1 MKRILGLSA
10 VILLVAVG
18 VWGYFYVQSR
28 GQGQGYRLARVERGP
43 LTAAVSATGN
53 LNAVITVQVG
63 SQVSGQIKEIFVDFN
78 SPVTKDQLIARID
91 PETFEAKVNQAKAE
105 VNSAVAMVL
114 NQQAQ
119 VERSRADVQ
128 NARAALAEGKAQTAK
143 AQVAAVDTKRDF
155 DRKSALFKRELIA
168 NSDLDSSQAGYDSA
182 VAALDAARA
191 KEDSLAAGIGSAEA
205 QLRVAQ
211 AQLVAS
217 QATVEQKQAA
227 LAQAQVDLDHT
238 RITAPVNGIV
248 VSRQVDVGQ
257 TVAASLQAP
266 VLFTIAQDLT
276 RMQVETSVDEADIGR
291 VRLDNPATFSVDAF
305 PNETFRG
312 QVTQIR
318 KAAQIVQNVVTY
330 TVVVAVSNP
339 EGKLLPGMTAN
350 VKLVVAEKPNVLKVP
365 NASLRFRPP
374 GESAEVAPTSRG
386 GGGQG
391 GGGESQGSGQG
402 GGQQMRERL
411 VKALD
416 LTPEQQAKIDP
427 ILDDMRQQMI
437 ALRSAGLSEQERQA
451 KAQRLRE
458 AMRARS
464 EARISPTGLRR
475 PVAAEPRASGSD
487 VSLILTEDL
496 VRDYHLGP
504 YTVHALRGVS
514 LSVGAGEFVAV
525 MGPSGSG
532 KSTFM
537 NLLGCLD
544 TPTAGKYL
552 LDGVDVSGLSKDELA
567 GIRNTKVGFVFQQF
581 NLLPRT
587 TALENV
593 ELPLLYGGLPARA
606 RRERALDRLAAVGL
620 ADRASHH
627 PSQLSGGQQQRV
639 AIARALV
646 NDPAVV
652 LADEPTGNLDTRSS
666 VEILALLQ
674 RLNREGIT
682 VVLVTHEPD
691 IAGYAKRVMTFRDGR
706 LLRDERVAEPRDAA
720 EALTTLPAEEE
731 VVT

>member
-1 MKRILGLSA
+1 MKRVLGLSA

-28 GQGQGYRLARVERGP
+28 GQGQGCRLARVERGP

-128 NARAALAEGKAQTAK
+128 NAKAALAEGKAQTAK
-143 AQVAAVDTKRDF
+143 AQVAVVDTKRDF

-168 NSDLDSSQAGYDSA
+168 NSDLDSSQAGYDSG

-205 QLRVAQ
+205 QFRVAQ

-276 RMQVETSVDEADIGR
+276 RV
-291 VRLDNPATFSVDAF
+291 
-305 PNETFRG
+305 

-350 VKLVVAEKPNVLKVP
+350 VKLVVAEKPNVLKVA

-391 GGGESQGSGQG
+391 GGGESQGGGQG

-437 ALRSAGLSEQERQA
+437 ALRSAGLPEQERQA
-451 KAQRLRE
+451 KAQRVRE
-458 AMRARS
+458 AMRARIR
-464 EARISPTGLRR
+464 EVLTPEQRTKYD
-475 PVAAEPRASGSD
+475 EFSGS
-487 VSLILTEDL
+487 
-496 VRDYHLGP
+496 
-504 YTVHALRGVS
+504 
-514 LSVGAGEFVAV
+514 
-525 MGPSGSG
+525 
-532 KSTFM
+532 
-537 NLLGCLD
+537 
-544 TPTAGKYL
+544 
-552 LDGVDVSGLSKDELA
+552 
-567 GIRNTKVGFVFQQF
+567 
-581 NLLPRT
+581 
-587 TALENV
+587 
-593 ELPLLYGGLPARA
+593 
-606 RRERALDRLAAVGL
+606 
-620 ADRASHH
+620 
-627 PSQLSGGQQQRV
+627 
-639 AIARALV
+639 
-646 NDPAVV
+646 
-652 LADEPTGNLDTRSS
+652 
-666 VEILALLQ
+666 
-674 RLNREGIT
+674 EG
-682 VVLVTHEPD
+682 
-691 IAGYAKRVMTFRDGR
+691 
-706 LLRDERVAEPRDAA
+706 
-720 EALTTLPAEEE
+720 
-731 VVT
+731 